1 MSSEKQQQQK
11 NLSWGRMLLSVCS
24 ALLGVQSDK
33 NLSTDF
39 SSGRIWPFIVIG
51 LMVVI
56 TFVLGLV
63 LVIKLFIL

>member
-1 MSSEKQQQQK
+1 MSSEEPLQQK
-11 NLSWGRMLLSVCS
+11 NPSWGRMFLSVCS

-51 LMVVI
+51 LMVVMV
-56 TFVLGLV
+56 FVLSLI

>member
-1 MSSEKQQQQK
+1 MF
-11 NLSWGRMLLSVCS
+11 LSVCS

-51 LMVVI
+51 LMVVMV
-56 TFVLGLV
+56 FVLSLI